1 MKWFARK
8 KCPLYKQDFD
18 FDKNNLNK
26 SDTKEN
32 LLTIN
37 DSNEIVLGKNTK
49 GNTSIKFRY

>member
-1 MKWFARK
+1 MKWLARK
-8 KCPLYKQDFD
+8 KYPLYKQDFD

-32 LLTIN
+32 LITIN